1 MTRVS
6 TGMMNNDIQNN
17 LRLQESRQNR
27 INGQLSSQQ
36 CLQSLREDPLAAGHL
51 VRYQSYLGRVQTFE
65 KNAQVL
71 TDRFSLTEGYMDQS
85 LEIMHRVRELAVAG
99 ATGTY
104 TPDDLKNM
112 ASEVD
117 ELLEELVQNANATG
131 PDGNSLF
138 AGTRTNRQAFDVEMG
153 TVAGSGSP
161 NITQV
166 RYNGNVDINKI
177 EVDEG
182 AYLETQSAGN
192 RIFWSQPQE
201 LYSMRDAS
209 SYRVAEDG
217 VISVDGRE
225 IRLSAGDNVY
235 SIVAKINDSGAAVKA
250 SIDPVSFGL
259 NLQTTDSRQLWLQ
272 DLSGTVLQDLGLIKD
287 ASQHPPY
294 NISDNVQLSGGS
306 LFDSVI
312 ALRDAMV
319 TGDQEAIGGRVLGEI
334 DGSVNNLVSRLAQ
347 TGAEYERAVQN
358 ISRNSA
364 TALNVTSMI
373 SREGDLDFTKAVTD
387 MKMMDYVRE
396 ATLSTAGKLYSS
408 SLLDY
413 MK

>member
-36 CLQSLREDPLAAGHL
+36 RLQSLREDPLAAGHL

-161 NITQV
+161 KITQV

-312 ALRDAMV
+312 ALRDAML

>member
-36 CLQSLREDPLAAGHL
+36 RLQSLREDPLAAGHL

-65 KNAQVL
+65 KNALVL

-138 AGTRTNRQAFDVEMG
+138 AGTRTNRQAFDIEMG

-161 NITQV
+161 KITQV

-312 ALRDAMV
+312 ALRDAML

-413 MK
+413 MN

>member
-161 NITQV
+161 KITQV

-413 MK
+413 MN

>member
-1 MTRVS
+1 
-6 TGMMNNDIQNN
+6 
-17 LRLQESRQNR
+17 
-27 INGQLSSQQ
+27 
-36 CLQSLREDPLAAGHL
+36 
-51 VRYQSYLGRVQTFE
+51 
-65 KNAQVL
+65 
-71 TDRFSLTEGYMDQS
+71 
-85 LEIMHRVRELAVAG
+85 MHRVRELAVAG

-138 AGTRTNRQAFDVEMG
+138 AGTRTNRQAFAVEMG

-161 NITQV
+161 KITQV

-182 AYLETQSAGN
+182 AYLETLSAGN

-312 ALRDAMV
+312 ALRDAML

-413 MK
+413 MN

>member
-161 NITQV
+161 KITQV

-373 SREGDLDFTKAVTD
+373 SREGDLDFTKAATD

-413 MK
+413 MN

>member
-36 CLQSLREDPLAAGHL
+36 RLQSLREDPLAAGHL

-153 TVAGSGSP
+153 TVTGSGSP
-161 NITQV
+161 KITQV

-312 ALRDAMV
+312 ALRDAML

-413 MK
+413 MN

>member
-1 MTRVS
+1 M
-6 TGMMNNDIQNN
+6 
-17 LRLQESRQNR
+17 
-27 INGQLSSQQ
+27 SSQQ
-36 CLQSLREDPLAAGHL
+36 RLQSLREDPLAAGHL

-161 NITQV
+161 KITQV

-413 MK
+413 MN

>member
-1 MTRVS
+1 M
-6 TGMMNNDIQNN
+6 
-17 LRLQESRQNR
+17 
-27 INGQLSSQQ
+27 
-36 CLQSLREDPLAAGHL
+36 
-51 VRYQSYLGRVQTFE
+51 
-65 KNAQVL
+65 
-71 TDRFSLTEGYMDQS
+71 
-85 LEIMHRVRELAVAG
+85 
-99 ATGTY
+99 
-104 TPDDLKNM
+104 
-112 ASEVD
+112 
-117 ELLEELVQNANATG
+117 
-131 PDGNSLF
+131 
-138 AGTRTNRQAFDVEMG
+138 
-153 TVAGSGSP
+153 
-161 NITQV
+161 
-166 RYNGNVDINKI
+166 
-177 EVDEG
+177 
-182 AYLETQSAGN
+182 ETQSAGN

-312 ALRDAMV
+312 ALRDAML

-387 MKMMDYVRE
+387 IKMMDYVRE

>member
-36 CLQSLREDPLAAGHL
+36 RLQSLREDPLAAGHL

-71 TDRFSLTEGYMDQS
+71 TDRFSLTEGCMDQS

-161 NITQV
+161 KITQV

-312 ALRDAMV
+312 ALRDAML

-413 MK
+413 MN

>member
-36 CLQSLREDPLAAGHL
+36 RLQSLREDPLAAGHL

-161 NITQV
+161 KITQV

-294 NISDNVQLSGGS
+294 NISNNVQLSGGS

-312 ALRDAMV
+312 ALRDAML

-413 MK
+413 MN

>member
-161 NITQV
+161 KITQV

-312 ALRDAMV
+312 ALRDAML

-413 MK
+413 MN